1 MENKIGLCLQE
12 VFKGERRKYESS
24 PNANWLQR
32 VIDVRTPVIG
42 SAGLPVGA
50 DFRLITFSNEGAYIV
65 SGITAT
71 GGRTNDYFA
80 AWLFIPHNFL
90 MGISGKKIALWT
102 EKLLEHL
109 RKYDGKTEPFQEF
122 FSNELSN
129 IKPDKALLLPSSASP
144 NDNNASYALRCYSN
158 SEQLEQLLSPRFMQQ
173 PGDTKYKGVLLM
185 DKSNKSMGNK
195 LKELSSENLRTLSFV
210 SLAPNIPSCIKVEI
224 DGKELNGQIL
234 PYYAGTKINLKF
246 IHEDS
251 RYVEQSNPIEVK
263 EGDTQIQI
271 PALKW
276 KVRIPLDTFVVVDQE
291 GMPIE
296 KWKITNY
303 AEKNGAI
310 EIEEEKARCLTI
322 SFKKEGDERNYQ
334 EVSIKANVLEQE
346 KVLVEMPYKTE
357 QHIYEFLEA
366 KGVEIKKEERISEF
380 KSPIPLYKIKEHPE
394 SLHRYLYIPIFGNG
408 TFYKLFYRPLLC
420 ALLTGFILGLI
431 VMWFIPLKR
440 EPVSKQP
447 TEKVSTIYIKKAL

>member
-1 MENKIGLCLQE
+1 MEYKIGLCVQE
-12 VFKGERRKYESS
+12 IYNGERRKYESS

-32 VIDVRTPVIG
+32 VVDVRTPVIG
-42 SAGLPVGA
+42 SAGLSVGA
-50 DFRLITFSNEGAYIV
+50 EFRLITFSDEGTYIV

-71 GGRTNDYFA
+71 GGRPNDYFA
-80 AWLFIPHNFL
+80 AWLFIPQNFL
-90 MGISGKKIALWT
+90 VGISGKEIVRWT

-109 RKYDGKTEPFQEF
+109 REYDGNTKPFQEF
-122 FSNELSN
+122 FDNELSK
-129 IKPDKALLLPSSASP
+129 IKPDKAFLLPSSASP
-144 NDNNASYALRCYSN
+144 NDNNASYALRCYRDRG
-158 SEQLEQLLSPRFMQQ
+158 QLEQLISPRFMQQ
-173 PGDTKYKGVLLM
+173 PGDTTYKGVLLM
-185 DKSNKSMGNK
+185 DERNKSVDNK
-195 LKELSSENLRTLSFV
+195 LTELSSEKLKTLTFV
-210 SLAPNIPSCIKVEI
+210 SLDPNIPSCIKVKLD

-234 PYYAGTKINLKF
+234 PYYAGRKINLNF
-246 IHEDS
+246 IHEDT
-251 RYVEQSNPIEVK
+251 RYVPQRSNPIEVD
-263 EGDTQIQI
+263 EGDTRIQI

-346 KVLVEMPYKTE
+346 KVLVTMPYKTE
-357 QHIYEFLEA
+357 PHIYEFLEA
-366 KGVEIKKEERISEF
+366 KGIEIKKEERISEF

-420 ALLTGFILGLI
+420 ALLIGFILGLI

-447 TEKVSTIYIKKAL
+447 TEKVSTIYIK

>member
-1 MENKIGLCLQE
+1 MEYKIGLCVQE
-12 VFKGERRKYESS
+12 IYNGERRKYESS

-32 VIDVRTPVIG
+32 VVDVRTPVIG
-42 SAGLPVGA
+42 SAGLSVGA
-50 DFRLITFSNEGAYIV
+50 EFRLITFSDEGTYIV

-71 GGRTNDYFA
+71 GGRPNDYFA
-80 AWLFIPHNFL
+80 AWLFIPQNFL
-90 MGISGKKIALWT
+90 MGISGKEIVRWT

-109 RKYDGKTEPFQEF
+109 REYDGNTKPFQEF
-122 FSNELSN
+122 FDNELSK
-129 IKPDKALLLPSSASP
+129 IKPDKAFLLPSSASP
-144 NDNNASYALRCYSN
+144 NDNNASYALRCYRDRG
-158 SEQLEQLLSPRFMQQ
+158 QLEQLISPRFMQQ
-173 PGDTKYKGVLLM
+173 PGDTTYKGVLLM
-185 DKSNKSMGNK
+185 DERNKSVDNK
-195 LKELSSENLRTLSFV
+195 LTELSSEKLKTLTFV
-210 SLAPNIPSCIKVEI
+210 SLDPNIPSCIKVKLD

-234 PYYAGTKINLKF
+234 PYYAGRKINLNF
-246 IHEDS
+246 IHEDT
-251 RYVEQSNPIEVK
+251 RYVPQRSNPIEVD
-263 EGDTQIQI
+263 EGDTRIQI

-346 KVLVEMPYKTE
+346 KVLVKMPYKTE
-357 QHIYEFLEA
+357 PHIYEFLEA

-420 ALLTGFILGLI
+420 ALLIGFILGLI

-447 TEKVSTIYIKKAL
+447 TEKVSTIYIK